1 MHLLIFGAT
10 GGTGKELIRQGL
22 EQGHSVKAFVRNP
35 DSLKLKHERLTVVQG
50 NVLDYP
56 SVERAMEGTD
66 AVLSA
71 LGHKRWFIPTSILS
85 EGTKNIIAAMKKHS
99 VRRIVCET
107 SLGVADSRGKLGL
120 YYTLFVIPFITF
132 FYFRDKKRQELYIK
146 ESGLDWIIVR
156 PGQLTNGKKR
166 GTYRHGTELGNYFLT
181 LSVSRADTADFMLKQ
196 LTDDSYLHKT
206 PAVIN

>member
-1 MHLLIFGAT
+1 M
-10 GGTGKELIRQGL
+10 